1 MITMRIYLS
10 ICTIALGLITGSA
23 FAADAKVQLVDM
35 AKKLAEVKQFSVSIH
50 MSYDVVQNS
59 GQKIQFSEIRKVM
72 VSRPN
77 HLRVDRRRS
86 DGDSGGLLFDGKAIT
101 LFDTGENVYSQTNRP
116 GDLDA
121 AIRYAV
127 GKLGMRVPLA
137 RMLVTTFPQE
147 LKKLSTDVVYVE
159 RNTLGAT
166 PTDHIAGRGKG
177 VDFQVWIAKDNLPA
191 RIVLTY
197 KNAPGQPQ
205 FRAEFSDWNLA
216 PKVSDATF
224 AFKPP
229 KGAEKIPTLL
239 PATQSKVM
247 GKTKGGAQ

>member
-1 MITMRIYLS
+1 MTRRRYLS
-10 ICTIALGLITGSA
+10 ICAIALGLATGSA
-23 FAADAKVQLVDM
+23 FAADAKSQLDGM
-35 AKKLAEVKQFSVSIH
+35 AKKLAGAKRFSVSIH
-50 MSYDVVQNS
+50 MSYDTVQDS
-59 GQKIQFSEIRKVM
+59 GQKIQFSEIRKVT

-77 HLRVDRRRS
+77 HLRVDTRQS
-86 DGDSGGLLFDGKAIT
+86 DGDTGGLLFDGKAIT
-101 LFDTGENVYSQTNRP
+101 LFNTGERVYSQTNRP

-147 LKKLSTDVVYVE
+147 IQKLSTGVVYVE

-177 VDFQVWIAKDNLPA
+177 VDYQVWIAQDNLPA

-205 FRAEFSDWNLA
+205 FRAEFSDWNLT

-224 AFKPP
+224 TFTPP
-229 KGAEKIPTLL
+229 KGEEKIPTLL
-239 PATQSKVM
+239 PAARSKAM
-247 GKTKGGAQ
+247 SKTKGGA